1 MTASASTILTIE
13 KVSKEFGGLLA
24 LDQVNLS
31 VKEGEIFGIIGPNG
45 AGKTTL
51 FNVING
57 VYPPTRGHVKF
68 RGEDVTG
75 LQPYDLSKRGIA
87 RTYQVVRPLGDLTA
101 RENVTVGACFGRE
114 NLPLEKAEK
123 VADQVLDFVGL
134 TARKEMLA
142 SKLNVAQKKRLELAR
157 ALAARPIMILLDEVL
172 AGLNPQEVADMLG
185 VVRKIRE
192 QGITV
197 LMIEHLMHAVMNLSD
212 RVFVL
217 DYGAQ
222 IAEGTPQQVSNDPR
236 VIEAYLGDPK
246 VAQRFLEGE
255 D

>member
-1 MTASASTILTIE
+1 MTASSSTILTIE
-13 KVSKEFGGLLA
+13 NVSKEFGGLLA
-24 LDQVNLS
+24 LDQVSLS

-57 VYPPTRGHVKF
+57 VYPPTRGQVKF

-75 LQPYDLSKRGIA
+75 LLPYELSKRGIA
-87 RTYQVVRPLGDLTA
+87 RTYQVVRPLGELTA

-114 NLPLEKAEK
+114 NLPLDKAEK
-123 VADQVLDFVGL
+123 VADQMLDFVGL
-134 TARKEMLA
+134 TSRTDMLA

-157 ALAARPIMILLDEVL
+157 ALAARPVLILLDEVL

-222 IAEGTPQQVSNDPR
+222 IAEGTPQEVSNHPK
-236 VIEAYLGDPK
+236 VIEAYLGDPE
-246 VAQRFLEGE
+246 VARRFLEGE
-255 D
+255 N

>member
-1 MTASASTILTIE
+1 MSTANSAILTIE
-13 KVSKEFGGLLA
+13 NVSKRFGGLLA
-24 LDQVNLS
+24 LDKVNLS

-57 VYPPTRGHVKF
+57 VYPPTQGHVKF

-75 LQPYDLSKRGIA
+75 LQPYDMSKRGIA
-87 RTYQVVRPLGDLTA
+87 RTYQVVRPLGELSV
-101 RENVTVGACFGRE
+101 RENVTVGGCFGRE

-123 VADQVLDFVGL
+123 VADEVIDFVGL

-142 SKLNVAQKKRLELAR
+142 SKLNIAQKKRLEMAR
-157 ALAARPIMILLDEVL
+157 ALAARPIMLLLDEVL
-172 AGLNPQEVADMLG
+172 AGLNPNEVTDMLS

-192 QGITV
+192 RGVTII
-197 LMIEHLMHAVMNLSD
+197 MIEHLMHAVMNLSD

-222 IAEGTPQQVSNDPR
+222 IAEGTPQEVSNHPK

-246 VAQRFLEGE
+246 VAQRFLEGSA
-255 D
+255 